1 MPSGSEPAPSH
12 TETPASLRQMAFRAR
27 RLAANLL
34 LDERTIISLIAYAAD
49 VEARATALETAP
61 QADLIPKNAGQG

>member
-12 TETPASLRQMAFRAR
+12 TETPASLRQMGFRAR

-34 LDERTIISLIAYAAD
+34 LDERTIISLIAYAED
-49 VEARATALETAP
+49 VEARATAMESTP
-61 QADLIPKNAGQG
+61 KTDLIP